1 MPYAIAYHRN
11 TKTIAITLK
20 NRNKSINAW
29 MMKEEDRNE
38 YFHALAPSPFLVV
51 LRQLS
56 FKEKVQRWSQQKLW
70 PKIAKKLIGN
80 KVGVTS

>member
-1 MPYAIAYHRN
+1 MAYHKN

-38 YFHALAPSPFLVV
+38 YFHALAPLPFLVV

-56 FKEKVQRWSQQKLW
+56 FKEKVQIWSCIHTVW
-70 PKIAKKLIGN
+70 DNDHKIYSVA
-80 KVGVTS
+80 